1 MGAELLQGIHVAPSI
16 LSADYA
22 RLGEQVREVTDA
34 GARVI
39 HVDVMDGHFVPP
51 LTIGPPA
58 VSALREQVSAVG
70 GMLEVHLMV
79 ERPERHVAD
88 FARAGA
94 DLIIV
99 HAEAT
104 PNVHYALHS
113 VRESGAAAGLAICPA
128 TPVSAVSESVGDT
141 ALFLCM
147 TVDPGWGGQP
157 FIASSLDKIAR
168 LRDTIGAGPALEVDG
183 GIETETAGPCAE
195 AGATRFVA
203 GSAIFAAPEPAE
215 AYRAIVEAV
224 GAA

>member
-1 MGAELLQGIHVAPSI
+1 VDVELLAGTHVAPSI
-16 LSADYA
+16 LSADFA

-34 GARVI
+34 GARAI

-51 LTIGPPA
+51 LTMGPPA
-58 VSALREQVSAVG
+58 VAALREQVSAVG

-79 ERPERHVAD
+79 ERPERHVAE

-94 DLIIV
+94 DLITV

-113 VRESGAAAGLAICPA
+113 AREAGAAAGLAICPA
-128 TPVSAVSESVGDT
+128 TPVSAVSEALSDT

-157 FIASSLDKIAR
+157 FIASSPEKIAR
-168 LRDTIGAGPALEVDG
+168 LRAAIGSGPALEVDG
-183 GIETETAGPCAE
+183 GIEVATAGPCAQ

-203 GSAIFAAPEPAE
+203 GSAIFDAPDPGE
-215 AYRAIVEAV
+215 AYRAIAEAV
-224 GAA
+224 GAL